1 MKKDAK
7 VALVGE
13 LQEKFARAGA
23 TFVAEYKGIKAVE
36 MNELRKA
43 MRAASVDF
51 KIVRNTLARRAV
63 KGTGL
68 ETISGDLKGSTAV
81 AFSYKDAAGAAKL
94 LVQFAKDQP
103 KLQLRMGT
111 LGTQVI
117 GLAEIKGLAELP
129 PREALLA
136 KLFGSMKSPSSGLVC
151 VLSGVSKKFVRSLN
165 AIREQKAAAVA

>member
-7 VALVGE
+7 VKLIGE
-13 LQEKFARAGA
+13 LQDKFARAGA
-23 TFVAEYKGIKAVE
+23 TFIAEYKGIKAVE

-63 KGTGL
+63 KGAGL
-68 ETISGDLKGSTAV
+68 ETVSGHLKGSTAV
-81 AFSYKDAAGAAKL
+81 AFSYKDAARAAKL

-103 KLQLRMGT
+103 NLKIRMGT
-111 LGTQVI
+111 LGAQII

-129 PREALLA
+129 SREVLLA
-136 KLFGSMKSPSSGLVC
+136 KLIGSMKSPSSGLVC
-151 VLSGVSKKFVRSLN
+151 VLAGVTKKFVCVLN
-165 AIREQKAAAVA
+165 AIREQKASAVA